1 VFEELRIVGI
11 KSKMKWL
18 ERGQTTT
25 KELFTTIRKR
35 RPHLLV
41 SKLEKNY

>member
-1 VFEELRIVGI
+1 MFEELRIVGI

-18 ERGQTTT
+18 ERGQKTT

-35 RPHLLV
+35 RPHLLL
-41 SKLEKNY
+41 SNLEKIY